1 MFLFLENVHSK
12 NILIFFLFSMKHSFL
27 LMVKIAD
34 EVNNTL

>member
-12 NILIFFLFSMKHSFL
+12 NIIFFLFSMKHSLL